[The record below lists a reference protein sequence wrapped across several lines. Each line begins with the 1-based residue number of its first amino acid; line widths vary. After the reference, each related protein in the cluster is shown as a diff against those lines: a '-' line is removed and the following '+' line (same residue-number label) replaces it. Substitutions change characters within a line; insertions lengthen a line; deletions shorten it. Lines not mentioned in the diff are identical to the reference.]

1 MDQRAAVVTSICQQ
15 ARLIAY
21 INFPTTSFQSVRIAD
36 ASSRCRGLIVLLW
49 FVGTSIASVWSVF
62 RDPKFAYRW
71 VIAGALVPVF
81 SVVTVV
87 GVLVGVML
95 LTIGKKAV
103 RKNLLA
109 LTIGLFLHLVF
120 DGAFLDTK
128 MFWWPLAGLS
138 LDGYAIPLVERGL
151 LNIPFELVGIALIF
165 WTKRQ
170 IKPIPKGV

>member
-1 MDQRAAVVTSICQQ
+1 
-15 ARLIAY
+15 
-21 INFPTTSFQSVRIAD
+21 
-36 ASSRCRGLIVLLW
+36 VLLW

-62 RDPKFAYRW
+62 RDRKFAYRW
-71 VIAGALVPVF
+71 VIVGSLVPVF

-87 GVLVGVML
+87 GVLVAVML
-95 LTIGKKAV
+95 LTIGKKVV
-103 RKNLLA
+103 RKNFLA

-151 LNIPFELVGIALIF
+151 LNISFELVGIALIF

-170 IKPIPKGV
+170 IKPLPRGV